1 MSVDREVVR
10 HVAGLA
16 RLRIEDDDVDVL
28 TRELEAIVDYVGV
41 LSTLTAEGG
50 DDPRVVRLRE
60 DVAVAST
67 HAPAL
72 RAEAPATEGDLL
84 RVPRVVGE
92 SP

>member
-16 RLRIEDDDVDVL
+16 RLRVEDGEIDVL
-28 TRELEAIVDYVGV
+28 TRELQAIVDYVGV
-41 LSTLTAEGG
+41 LSDLTAEGG
-50 DDPRVVRLRE
+50 EATGVARLRD
-60 DVAVAST
+60 DVVVPSI
-67 HAPAL
+67 HAAAL
-72 RAEAPATEGDLL
+72 RAEAPATENDLL